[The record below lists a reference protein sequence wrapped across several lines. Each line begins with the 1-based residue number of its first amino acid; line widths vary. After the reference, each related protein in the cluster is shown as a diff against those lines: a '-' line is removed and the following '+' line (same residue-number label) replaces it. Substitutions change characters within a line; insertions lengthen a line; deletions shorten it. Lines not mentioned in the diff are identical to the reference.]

1 MIKNYVWT
9 FVVKNFDQLFKFLV
23 GMFLARKLL
32 PEDFGVMA
40 ITIAIISILNSIVRF
55 GFGSAIVQF
64 NGSKLKDRFSSIF
77 WFNLVLSVLMFLTLN
92 VFSSSISIFF
102 EQEVLV
108 NIIRVVS
115 ILIIFESLILV
126 QRSYLKKTLK
136 FKSINKR
143 LVTSTI
149 ISGITGCVMAYVGF
163 GVWSLVAMTITSSFI
178 SLILYWFYSDWI
190 PKFSYKYTDIK
201 PILNFGVF
209 RFFEILTKDIFKRL
223 NTFFIGKFFD
233 ISLLGFYNKANSFS
247 NTFLTNSIS
256 SINTVLYPHLS
267 KFQNDDDKF
276 YQIYNIVFSL
286 ITAFVF
292 ILSGIF
298 MLWSFELVNLFFG
311 PNWNKSAEILQIIAL
326 AGFVRP
332 LLTVN
337 SSLFLSKGYSMQSFN
352 ISLIYRIINIITVFI
367 GIYFSFELF
376 IYSFVIGEIFY
387 FFINFYFI
395 HSKLNNKK
403 LFNSIVSIFVYLL
416 PLVILFVL
424 IFNFTFNIKIKLFI
438 SVVYICLGLIVFLI
452 FNHGLIKIFRKF
464 LINFKF

>member
-1 MIKNYVWT
+1 
-9 FVVKNFDQLFKFLV
+9 
-23 GMFLARKLL
+23 MFLARKLL

-40 ITIAIISILNSIVRF
+40 ITIAIISIFKSIVGF

-64 NGSKLKDRFSSIF
+64 NGPKLKERFSSIF

-92 VFSSSISIFF
+92 VFSSSISTFF
-102 EQEVLV
+102 EEEVLV
-108 NIIRVVS
+108 NIIRVAS

-126 QRSYLKKTLK
+126 QRAYLKKTLQ

-143 LVTSTI
+143 LLASTI
-149 ISGITGCVMAYVGF
+149 ISGITGCVMAYFGF
-163 GVWSLVAMTITSSFI
+163 GVWSLVAMPITSSFI
-178 SLILYWFYSDWI
+178 SLILFWFYSDWS
-190 PKFSYKYTDIK
+190 PKFSYKYNDIK

-209 RFFEILTKDIFKRL
+209 RFFENLTKDIFKRL

-233 ISLLGFYNKANSFS
+233 ISLLGFYSKANSFS
-247 NTFLTNSIS
+247 KTFLSNSIG
-256 SINTVLYPHLS
+256 SINKVLYPHLS
-267 KFQNDDDKF
+267 KFQNDDDNF
-276 YQIYNIVFSL
+276 FQIYNIAFSL
-286 ITAFVF
+286 ISLFVF
-292 ILSGIF
+292 FLSGIF

-352 ISLIYRIINIITVFI
+352 ISLFYRIINILTVFI
-367 GIYFSFELF
+367 GIYFGFESF

-395 HSKLNNKK
+395 FTKLNYKK
-403 LFNSIVSIFVYLL
+403 LFNSIVSIFAYLL
-416 PLVILFVL
+416 SLVILFIL
-424 IFNFTFNIKIKLFI
+424 IHNFALDIEIRLLI
-438 SVVYICLGLIVFLI
+438 SVVYLCLGFIVFLM
-452 FNHGLIKIFRKF
+452 FNHGLIKIFRKH
-464 LINFKF
+464 LANLNF